1 MVIGKGFSMF
11 RNLLHNIP
19 ENRASVEKLSLPDQV
34 KGDGLKPAVTRHL
47 AFAMMVNTLSWHQ
60 L

>member
-1 MVIGKGFSMF
+1 MF